1 MDQRGKKKDL
11 REWSRFRNKD
21 RKMMLREMRDRK

>member
-1 MDQRGKKKDL
+1 MDQRGGGKDL

-21 RKMMLREMRDRK
+21 RKMMLRETRDRK